1 MDQDE
6 DRHADHRDRDWL
18 KQVLTPQ
25 NPFGPIATEEVIT
38 LGRSNASRL
47 FDRNNRVY
55 AQAVADS
62 PPTYIIGRKG
72 AGKTAFLLGPDVRHE
87 QPQIVLQTE
96 DVYHEMLKV
105 FHEYDRDHELFVG
118 QRADLWQA
126 LFDHVALFH
135 VCRTFDSADPQD
147 GLRVLTGYLGDT
159 GQDEMDESK
168 AATQFLRRLRE
179 NISKSPGIGLHDAI
193 ENLTLGRTPFAGA
206 KAVLRAVL
214 SRRERPPIIVM
225 DNLEELHL
233 RLRELRPVLAGLFRC
248 VGRMISSHPDNRPF
262 GVQVCLPSELWDRI
276 HDIAA
281 APEKDLQGRYLTI
294 YWTSRELLRLSG
306 TRLRLFLHAHHPDEL
321 EKLQRRAD
329 LNDES
334 DPSISL
340 LREALPPLI
349 HSGLDIDEDPLAYLL
364 RHTQLLP
371 RHLIQ
376 ILNSVFSRP
385 DRGSTPWKVTPVA
398 VIAGTRHAERLV
410 VQGILSAYKETF
422 PLAAEALQRLT
433 GRLEISFPAR
443 RLHKVYNQQ
452 GIKKL
457 TGLEFDEFLS
467 MLFTLGAL
475 GIRFGQ
481 TGRYN
486 KAHFQYTFDYPLV
499 SQEETD
505 HLCLHPLFTRYLLER
520 TLPQLREQQA
530 HATYPYGCDPKG
542 EDYRDTFGY
551 LDP

>member
-1 MDQDE
+1 
-6 DRHADHRDRDWL
+6 
-18 KQVLTPQ
+18 V
-25 NPFGPIATEEVIT
+25 TEAVIT
-38 LGRSNASRL
+38 EGRSNAGQL

-55 AQAVADS
+55 AQAVTDS

-72 AGKTAFLLGPDVRHE
+72 AGKTAFLIGADVGHD
-87 QPQIVLQTE
+87 QPQIVLGTE

-105 FHEYDRDHELFVG
+105 FHEYGRDHELFVG

-126 LFDHVALFH
+126 LFEHVALVH
-135 VCRTFDSADPQD
+135 AYRSFDSADPQD
-147 GLRVLTGYLGDT
+147 SLHVLTGYLGNTAENDTDESVAATRFLRELRQNISRSPDT
-159 GQDEMDESK
+159 G
-168 AATQFLRRLRE
+168 FR
-179 NISKSPGIGLHDAI
+179 DAI
-193 ENLTLGRTPFAGA
+193 DNLTLGRTRFADA
-206 KAVLRAVL
+206 KAALQAVL
-214 SRRERPPIIVM
+214 ARRARPPIIVM

-248 VGRMISSHPDNRPF
+248 VGRMISSHTDNRPF
-262 GVQVCLPSELWDRI
+262 GVQICLPSELWDRI

-294 YWTSRELLRLSG
+294 YWTARELLRLSS
-306 TRLRLFLHAHHPDEL
+306 TRLQLFLQAWHPDKL
-321 EKLQRRAD
+321 EALQRRAD
-329 LNDES
+329 HNDEPDS
-334 DPSISL
+334 SIAL
-340 LREALPPLI
+340 LRAALPPLI

-376 ILNSVFSRP
+376 ILNSVFSRR
-385 DRGSTPWKVTPVA
+385 DKGSTPWSVTPAA
-398 VIAGTRHAERLV
+398 VIAGTRHAERLL
-410 VQGILSAYKETF
+410 VQGILSAYKATF
-422 PLAAEALQRLT
+422 PEAADALHRLT

-443 RLHKVYNQQ
+443 KLHKIYNHQ

-457 TGLEFDEFLS
+457 TGLEFDEFLT
-467 MLFTLGAL
+467 MLFTLGAI

-520 TLPQLREQQA
+520 SLPQLRAQQA
-530 HATYPYGCDPKG
+530 HATYPYGSDPKG

-551 LDP
+551 LDS

>member
-1 MDQDE
+1 MDQTE
-6 DRHADHRDRDWL
+6 DRH
-18 KQVLTPQ
+18 QVLPDQHGLKRVLTAHL
-25 NPFGPIATEEVIT
+25 PFGPIETEKVIT
-38 LGRSNASRL
+38 HGRSNAEQL

-55 AQAVADS
+55 AQAAADS

-72 AGKTAFLLGPDVRHE
+72 AGKTAFLIGSDEGRQRPR
-87 QPQIVLQTE
+87 IVLQTE

-105 FHEYDRDHELFVG
+105 FHEYGRDHELFVG
-118 QRADLWQA
+118 QRAALWQA
-126 LFDHVALFH
+126 LFEHVALVH
-135 VCRTFDSADPQD
+135 VYRTFDSADPQD
-147 GLRVLTGYLGDT
+147 SLHVLTSYLGNAGDS
-159 GQDEMDESK
+159 DPDESE
-168 AATQFLRRLRE
+168 AATRFLRQLRK
-179 NISKSPGIGLHDAI
+179 NISESPEVGFRDAVDD
-193 ENLTLGRTPFAGA
+193 LTLGRTPFSDART
-206 KAVLRAVL
+206 VLRAVL
-214 SRRERPPIIVM
+214 ARRQRPPVIVM

-248 VGRMISSHPDNRPF
+248 VGGMISSHPDGRPF

-276 HDIAA
+276 HDVAA

-294 YWTSRELLRLSG
+294 YWTARELLRLSG
-306 TRLRLFLHAHHPDEL
+306 TRLQLFLHAHHPDKL
-321 EKLQRRAD
+321 EALQRRAD
-329 LNDES
+329 QNDES
-334 DPSISL
+334 DPSIAL
-340 LREALPPLI
+340 LRAALPPTI

-376 ILNSVFSRP
+376 ILNSVFSRR
-385 DRGSTPWKVTPVA
+385 DRGSTPWNVTPAA
-398 VIAGTRHAERLV
+398 VIAGTRHAERLLV
-410 VQGILSAYKETF
+410 HGILSAYKETF
-422 PLAAEALQRLT
+422 PEAADALHRLT

-443 RLHKVYNQQ
+443 TLHKVYNQQ

-457 TGLEFDEFLS
+457 TRLDFDELLS

-499 SQEETD
+499 SQEESD

-520 TLPQLREQQA
+520 TLPQLRARQA
-530 HATYPYGCDPKG
+530 HATYPYGSDPKG

-551 LDP
+551 LDS